1 MNFKQ
6 LHKITMSVFFIAA
19 VGSFVLSLNGFDSI
33 FNYEGTNFLNSALA
47 SVIAVVSSALIYTSW
62 KWLFYSVEICDTP
75 QSLTAVM
82 LIGLVMQIFVF
93 SVSSVPGTIG
103 LAGPKALNVHMQRQL
118 MHAEKLLGAQE
129 LYNKSV
135 SALLPELLMD
145 KERFWER
152 GQAEFERGADTGHPG
167 PGAVADSQ
175 KAISM
180 RLGSLVT
187 EIEKANIEL
196 EAHVAKALK
205 TLESARYSISNG
217 ETPSSTMNELAR
229 HTSDLRSLFV
239 QMKSRDVAGM
249 IERALKSLPNEID
262 SRISWAKGAK
272 LRSRQKAIIANIRK
286 ELEAT
291 TSRIKSYLD
300 ELEKLKVREVFELK
314 RITAMKATFL
324 YWDELIMVWLTS
336 IMIDSFGYLI
346 LCLLL
351 IQTHW
356 LDQERRRSKDVRKT
370 TVEEIRN
377 VKDGELFASKP
388 GGPSRFM
395 GGMEIDHYGQGQQEK
410 RND

>member
-1 MNFKQ
+1 MNYKQ
-6 LHKITMSVFFIAA
+6 LHKITMKAFFIAA

-33 FNYEGTNFLNSALA
+33 FNHEGASFQNSALA
-47 SVIAVVSSALIYTSW
+47 SVIAVVSSALIYISW
-62 KWLFYSVEICDTP
+62 KWLFYTVEICDTP

-103 LAGPKALNVHMQRQL
+103 LAGQKALGVHMQREL
-118 MHAEKLLGAQE
+118 MDAENLLEAQE

-135 SALLPELLMD
+135 SAILPELLME

-180 RLGSLVT
+180 RLGSLIT

-196 EAHVAKALK
+196 EEHIQKALGI
-205 TLESARYSISNG
+205 LESARNSVSNAG
-217 ETPSSTMNELAR
+217 SPSSTSNELAR
-229 HTSDLRSLFV
+229 HIGELRSLFV

-249 IERALKSLPNEID
+249 IKRTIDALPSEID
-262 SRISWAKGAK
+262 TRISWAKGES
-272 LRSRQKAIIANIRK
+272 LRNRQKAIIGRIRK

-291 TSRIKSYLD
+291 TLRMKSHLNDLD
-300 ELEKLKVREVFELK
+300 KLRVHGAFELK

-356 LDQERRRSKDVRKT
+356 LDQERRRSKEVRKT

-377 VKDGELFASKP
+377 VKDGEHFASKP

-395 GGMEIDHYGQGQQEK
+395 GGMEIDHYGQGQREK
-410 RND
+410 RDV